1 MSNNIKFLIERIYR
15 KEWYNED
22 LTFHD
27 ILRIMYIDKNMS
39 MQDISD
45 EIGISIGAVHNFLKS
60 EGSSKNIKCKK

>member
-15 KEWYNED
+15 KEWCNED

-60 EGSSKNIKCKK
+60 EGISKNIKCKK